1 MKLNTDQCHL
11 LVSQTKYEYGWA
23 KTADDKIWDSNEVI
37 LLGQAITYIRC
48 SANQN
53 LTVLRRLAKLIT

>member
-1 MKLNTDQCHL
+1 MKLNTDKCHL
-11 LVSQTKYEYGWA
+11 LVFQTKYEYGWA

-48 SANQN
+48 SANQK
-53 LTVLRRLAKLIT
+53 LTY